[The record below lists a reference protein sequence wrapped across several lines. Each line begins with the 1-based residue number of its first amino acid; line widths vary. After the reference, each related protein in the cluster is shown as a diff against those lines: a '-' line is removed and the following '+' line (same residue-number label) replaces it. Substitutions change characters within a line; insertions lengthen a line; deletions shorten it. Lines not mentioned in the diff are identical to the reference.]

1 MASKLVKNATAPT
14 PTATAAM
21 MVTTAAWKRRSHAS
35 AAWTLGSTM
44 LGIGCE
50 LVLIVGLRLGS
61 AAGEAARLV
70 VGIGLALLGSA
81 GRRRRGT
88 AAERDGG
95 DGQAQPGDGD
105 QGDDGH
111 DRAGGHAGD
120 GEHQGDGG
128 GGVHAAQGLQR
139 QHRRRN
145 TGRLGL
151 VDVVDLHWR
160 ALVGWL
166 EHGGSSLGQLG

>member
-21 MVTTAAWKRRSHAS
+21 MVTNAAWKRRSHAS

-105 QGDDGH
+105 HADDGGHGGQQRGDQGDDGH
-111 DRAGGHAGD
+111 DRAGSHAGD

-128 GGVHAAQGLQR
+128 GG
-139 QHRRRN
+139 
-145 TGRLGL
+145 
-151 VDVVDLHWR
+151 
-160 ALVGWL
+160 
-166 EHGGSSLGQLG
+166 